1 MMVKLKKIYHDGE
14 IRPNYRGILHSMFS
28 LLMFA
33 NFMIL
38 YFENDAALYGSLLV
52 FSSYIISTFF
62 HLFPFEKKID
72 YWINVI
78 DHIFISLHGIGMQML
93 SSNFNLYSYS
103 SLFQISAFTIDSIL
117 CININNYIMHIY
129 HILTFVS
136 GFAIGFFNTF
146 GLEVF
151 TNMYYFIGMASYL
164 LGAFFYIFKI
174 PYSGENWG
182 YHELYHLFI
191 AVGDS
196 IFFYDAYA
204 LGNL

>member
-117 CININNYIMHIY
+117 CININN
-129 HILTFVS
+129 
-136 GFAIGFFNTF
+136 
-146 GLEVF
+146 
-151 TNMYYFIGMASYL
+151 
-164 LGAFFYIFKI
+164 FKI